1 MLNKIKALPR
11 ASLAGAAAII
21 LLIALGLGYAW
32 NGGSPTAEDHGG
44 DAAAGPHGGRL
55 LVEGEYAIELTIF
68 ESGVPPQFR
77 AYATRQGQPV
87 DLTRVELE
95 VELTRLG
102 GRVDRFG
109 FQPVEDYLLGGGVV
123 DEPHSFDVVVRAKF
137 DGTPLEWRYPSYEGR
152 TAIDPMAAGQ
162 AGIVTVAAGP
172 ATLTETIPLY
182 GVVKPD
188 AELIRRVSAR
198 YPGLVREVNV
208 RIGDTV
214 RKGAT
219 LATVENNESLQ
230 VYPIRAPIDG
240 VVVERNANPGE
251 AVSDQTLFTIT
262 DVSSVWIELQVFHRD
277 VGRVKRGQEARI
289 GAFEGAA
296 AIDTG
301 RIVYIS
307 PVGAPASQSV
317 LARVLV
323 PKADAHL
330 TPGLYVTGEV
340 VVARPAVP
348 LAVPLTALQT
358 YRDRVV
364 VFEKVGDTYEVRMVE
379 LGRRDAERVEV
390 LGGLAPGAEIV
401 TVNSYLVKADIEK
414 SGASHD
420 H

>member
-11 ASLAGAAAII
+11 AALVGAATII
-21 LLIALGLGYAW
+21 LVVVLGLAW
-32 NGGSPTAEDHGG
+32 NGGEHAADDHGD
-44 DAAAGPHGGRL
+44 DAIAGPHGGRL
-55 LVEGEYAIELTIF
+55 LIEGEYAIELTIF
-68 ESGVPPQFR
+68 ERGVPPQFR
-77 AYATRQGQPV
+77 AYATRQGEPV
-87 DLTRVELE
+87 DLARVELE
-95 VELTRLG
+95 VDLNRLG

-109 FQPVEDYLLGGGVV
+109 FEPVEDYLLGSGVV

-152 TAIDPMAAGQ
+152 TVIDPKAAGQ
-162 AGIVTVAAGP
+162 AGISTVAAGA
-172 ATLTETIPLY
+172 ATLVETIPLY

-188 AELIRRVSAR
+188 AERVRRISAR
-198 YPGLVREVNV
+198 YPGLMREVHARV
-208 RIGDTV
+208 GDTV
-214 RKGAT
+214 RKGET

-251 AVSDQTLFTIT
+251 AVDDLALFTIA

-277 VGRVKRGQEARI
+277 VGRVKRGQEVRI
-289 GAFEGAA
+289 GDFEGETA
-296 AIDTG
+296 DTG

-323 PKADAHL
+323 PNADAHL
-330 TPGLYVTGEV
+330 APGLYVTGEV
-340 VVARPAVP
+340 VVARTSVP
-348 LAVPLTALQT
+348 LAVPLSALQSF
-358 YRDRVV
+358 RDRPV

-401 TVNSYLVKADIEK
+401 AANSFLVKADIEK